1 MNEKNTEKMIMK
13 SFLLKIID
21 IDKEL
26 SNNDLSFIR
35 EIQLIE
41 CKKQLLREV
50 YAFNNKGRF

>member
-1 MNEKNTEKMIMK
+1 MNKKNTEEIIMK
-13 SFLLKIID
+13 SFRLKIID

-26 SNNDLSFIR
+26 LNNDLSFIR